1 MDRIMSRPI
10 RVSASFQT
18 FAVRMLLYSAE
29 VTSKGIF
36 LQGVKSGGGLYLIE
50 SIFTESTAL
59 NEYMRCLGNPQSPI

>member
-36 LQGVKSGGGLYLIE
+36 LQGVKSGGTLSHRIHFYR
-50 SIFTESTAL
+50 
-59 NEYMRCLGNPQSPI
+59 EYGP